1 MKTLKTNGNRAM
13 QACAVI
19 ASVLICFIIAGTV
32 LVFTAASAPA
42 YAEDAENPFSSIS
55 EGGIEPGSATQ
66 PGGWSIP
73 DPRSMFTLDQETST
87 DESIEY
93 GCRTISGSTKE
104 GTTVSVIINNKTYS
118 CVAGSEDMITNFS
131 IGIPLVRIGT
141 LTVSFVNGNE
151 TCTRNVKV
159 VKDSEIETTG
169 WVLKNST
176 KVPVLVTNA
185 HKGDIVKVTI
195 GKKVYKK
202 KITKNKAKLK
212 LKFKIKKPGRYKLRM
227 KTVLYNK
234 FGQVLARENEYVY
247 LSNTV
252 HVGDSKKKVRW
263 LASWSKPYRKNK
275 YTNSE
280 QWCYDWDD
288 DPGMD
293 AYLYF
298 DSRGRV
304 TGWQKFGV

>member
-1 MKTLKTNGNRAM
+1 
-13 QACAVI
+13 
-19 ASVLICFIIAGTV
+19 
-32 LVFTAASAPA
+32 
-42 YAEDAENPFSSIS
+42 
-55 EGGIEPGSATQ
+55 
-66 PGGWSIP
+66 
-73 DPRSMFTLDQETST
+73 
-87 DESIEY
+87 
-93 GCRTISGSTKE
+93 
-104 GTTVSVIINNKTYS
+104 
-118 CVAGSEDMITNFS
+118 
-131 IGIPLVRIGT
+131 
-141 LTVSFVNGNE
+141 
-151 TCTRNVKV
+151 
-159 VKDSEIETTG
+159 
-169 WVLKNST
+169 
-176 KVPVLVTNA
+176 
-185 HKGDIVKVTI
+185 
-195 GKKVYKK
+195 
-202 KITKNKAKLK
+202 
-212 LKFKIKKPGRYKLRM
+212 M